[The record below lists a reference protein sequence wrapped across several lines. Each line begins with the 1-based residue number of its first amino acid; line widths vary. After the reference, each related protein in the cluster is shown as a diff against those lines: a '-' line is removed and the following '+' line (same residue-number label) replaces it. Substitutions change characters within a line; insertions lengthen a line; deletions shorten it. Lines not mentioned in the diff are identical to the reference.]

1 MQVFELK
8 GLVSYGYYESSVCCG
23 VRDGCVRRVCVPC
36 ASPFIGSRRRTG
48 VTMDKGEQLDCAV
61 VRPSRSE
68 TVWPS
73 LRPRRPPTPDD
84 VAMASVVSSQCRMH
98 CPVVLPGAVPVVA
111 VIRGWPLSR
120 RGLVIRVATVATCA
134 SFPVR
139 H

>member
-1 MQVFELK
+1 
-8 GLVSYGYYESSVCCG
+8 
-23 VRDGCVRRVCVPC
+23 
-36 ASPFIGSRRRTG
+36 
-48 VTMDKGEQLDCAV
+48 MDKGSSWIARWSDLPGVEAV
-61 VRPSRSE
+61 WLSIR
-68 TVWPS
+68 
-73 LRPRRPPTPDD
+73 LRRPPTHND
-84 VAMASVVSSQCRMH
+84 VAMALIVPSQCRRH